1 MERMLDDVRRDAVEK
16 LGHLGEAEKRQLTD
30 AVILVMEFWLNF
42 NSYVGR
48 FVILSRVEREVEE
61 KVEDELFKWVALE
74 AIYSGGDEDY
84 CLEKITSEYWM
95 KNPQG
100 IKAMIFC
107 IYIYGIF
114 YTRTYKTFAE
124 VESKMLLLLP
134 KDCHSLFD
142 EQMEKIRQQE
152 KILSRKKII
161 SRVEDMP
168 EEEKE
173 IMEKLFRFHPVIKN
187 AELAERIPVLEGV
200 IRKLTDSS
208 IVEVINHMGDEEYDC
223 FYVFSNEIR
232 KKMIYGAIRAE
243 EDCCIE
249 FRCLEKIAG
258 QEEREEEELLGA
270 VLYMLGKI
278 KRLQRLG
285 RIQVRKSEPNFV

>member
-16 LGHLGEAEKRQLTD
+16 LGHLGEVEKRQLTD
-30 AVILVMEFWLNF
+30 AAILGMEFWLNF
-42 NSYVGR
+42 NRGGGR
-48 FVILSRVEREVEE
+48 VVFLNRVERELEE
-61 KVEDELFKWVALE
+61 KVEDELFKWVAWEVL
-74 AIYSGGDEDY
+74 YNGGDEDY
-84 CLEKITSEYWM
+84 YLEKITSEYWM

-107 IYIYGIF
+107 IYIYGTF
-114 YTRTYKTFAE
+114 YTRTRKTFAE
-124 VESKMLLLLP
+124 VESKMFLLLP
-134 KDCHSLFD
+134 KDCHPLFD
-142 EQMEKIRQQE
+142 EQMEKIRQQKRE
-152 KILSRKKII
+152 RITSNLS
-161 SRVEDMP
+161 

-173 IMEKLFRFHPVIKN
+173 MMEKLFRFHPVIKN

-243 EDCCIE
+243 EDCYID

>member
-30 AVILVMEFWLNF
+30 AAILVMEFWLNY
-42 NSYVGR
+42 NSDGGR
-48 FVILSRVEREVEE
+48 WVILTRVEREVEE
-61 KVEDELFKWVALE
+61 KVEDELFKWFALKC
-74 AIYSGGDEDY
+74 IRTYSEDF
-84 CLEKITSEYWM
+84 CAEMITSEYWM

-107 IYIYGIF
+107 IYIYGTF
-114 YTRTYKTFAE
+114 YTRTHKTFAE

-134 KDCHSLFD
+134 KDCHPLFD
-142 EQMEKIRQQE
+142 EQMEEIRQQE
-152 KILSRKKII
+152 KIVSRKKRTN
-161 SRVEDMP
+161 RVEDLP
-168 EEEKE
+168 EEERE
-173 IMEKLFRFHPVIKN
+173 MMEKLFRFHPVIKN

-243 EDCCIE
+243 EDCYID

-278 KRLQRLG
+278 RRLQRLG